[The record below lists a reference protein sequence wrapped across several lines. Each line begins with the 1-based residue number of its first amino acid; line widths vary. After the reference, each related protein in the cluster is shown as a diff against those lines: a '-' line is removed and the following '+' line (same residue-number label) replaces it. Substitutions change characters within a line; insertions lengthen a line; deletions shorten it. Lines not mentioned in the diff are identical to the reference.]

1 MELVLSGLVVLALLT
16 TIAGLLRLREA
27 RRRRLG
33 SVPPSG
39 ASVLREAR
47 SVPVRLFVERSVP
60 GGPRG
65 GGINRSPADLV
76 LTEQELVVS
85 TGKGRVLL
93 INAGRQGKALSTGPQ
108 RLVLEGLH
116 PARDVK
122 VRAELLVEDPAPW
135 VAGVAALRAAGGG

>member
-1 MELVLSGLVVLALLT
+1 MELVLSGLLVVALVST
-16 TIAGLLRLREA
+16 VAGLLRLREA

-39 ASVLREAR
+39 RPVLREAR

-76 LTEQELVVS
+76 LTDQELVVS
-85 TGKGRVLL
+85 TGQGRVLL
-93 INAGRQGKALSTGPQ
+93 VNAGRQGKALSTGPQ

-135 VAGVAALRAAGGG
+135 VDGVRALSPPAAG